1 VEKIEKIPET
11 VEEENNKN
19 SPLLNLLSQE
29 EIDALLE
36 VCDDDEDV
44 CIEKAV
50 KEAKFEMTDEEM
62 DAFLEAVEENGKEND
77 SEAFIRI
84 FKEELKSYLDGLL
97 GGDFNIYLEN
107 FEILSDKIFNTV
119 VPTVVKTFTVS
130 NDSGQGNGMVLC
142 DLKLAATFFDISA
155 GGKGINVDETRNL
168 KAVLESFSD
177 IISFTVGYTIET
189 YSKKYKEKL
198 SFGGIPLDY
207 ISHKSPGE
215 KIDTSKYKY
224 LYTFVICKDNVKDTN
239 LTAPIFVYLDKFFD
253 FLPAK
258 PLNKKEDIISK
269 NKISRE
275 EFIWWLKGFVEG
287 KRKLSE
293 NELRLLKQKLEVI

>member
-1 VEKIEKIPET
+1 M
-11 VEEENNKN
+11 
-19 SPLLNLLSQE
+19 LSQE

-36 VCDDDEDV
+36 VVDDEDDYTEEK
-44 CIEKAV
+44 IET
-50 KEAKFEMTDEEM
+50 TDEEM
-62 DAFLEAVEENGKEND
+62 EAFLEAVEENGKEKD

-84 FKEELKSYLDGLL
+84 FKDEMKTYLDGLL
-97 GGDFNIYLEN
+97 GGSFHIYLEN
-107 FEILSDKIFNTV
+107 FEILNDKTFNAV
-119 VPTVVKTFTVS
+119 VPTVARTFTVGNS
-130 NDSGQGNGMVLC
+130 IGQGNGMVLC
-142 DLKLAATFFDISA
+142 NLKTAAAFYDIST
-155 GGKGINVDETRNL
+155 GGNGIDVDETENT
-168 KAVLESFSD
+168 KWVLEFFSD
-177 IISFTVGYTIET
+177 IVYYGLRYTIET

-198 SFGGIPLDY
+198 SFDGKSLDY
-207 ISHKSPGE
+207 VSRKSPGE

-258 PLNKKEDIISK
+258 PLNKKEAIISK

-293 NELRLLKQKLEVI
+293 NELKLLKQKLEVI